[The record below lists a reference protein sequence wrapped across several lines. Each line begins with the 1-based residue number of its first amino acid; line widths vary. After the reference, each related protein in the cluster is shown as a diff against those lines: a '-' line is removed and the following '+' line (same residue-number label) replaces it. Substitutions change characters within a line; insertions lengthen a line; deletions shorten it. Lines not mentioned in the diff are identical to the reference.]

1 MSSGPQPYSTRTT
14 RHCAHIKCFLKKPF
28 FFSVSSIFLNCK
40 SAHYLVMETS
50 LCSTVGA
57 STRTVNVD
65 LGCLGCDAGGGSHV
79 CGAGAGEF
87 GQSLEEVAWE
97 RSIWSVSILFFSATS
112 ATSLATRALFSSFCL
127 FEFASRALIVRL
139 DCRMSAFPHHCF
151 QKKIRQHQTA
161 I

>member
-1 MSSGPQPYSTRTT
+1 MSSGSQPYSTRTT

-97 RSIWSVSILFFSATS
+97 RSIWSVSILFFFCHFCHISTTTS
-112 ATSLATRALFSSFCL
+112 YSRSFFVL
-127 FEFASRALIVRL
+127 LSF
-139 DCRMSAFPHHCF
+139 
-151 QKKIRQHQTA
+151 
-161 I
+161 

>member
-1 MSSGPQPYSTRTT
+1 
-14 RHCAHIKCFLKKPF
+14 
-28 FFSVSSIFLNCK
+28 
-40 SAHYLVMETS
+40 METS

-97 RSIWSVSILFFSATS
+97 RSIWSVSIVFFFCHFCHISTTTRLALFFLPSVFL
-112 ATSLATRALFSSFCL
+112 SLLRALLSCASIAECL
-127 FEFASRALIVRL
+127 PSPTIASI
-139 DCRMSAFPHHCF
+139 FF
-151 QKKIRQHQTA
+151 FRQHQTA